1 LTNFNS
7 KLYNNEG
14 GRAMAN
20 DLEKKLEQVKGRL
33 KEAAGKITDSET
45 LELKGKVE
53 QIASKLSETASDTGK
68 EIKQKTAAELNDL
81 LETLEQKLDKAKNKD
96 NK

>member
-1 LTNFNS
+1 
-7 KLYNNEG
+7 
-14 GRAMAN
+14 MAN

-68 EIKQKTAAELNDL
+68 EIKQKTAAELKIINSEVIPL
-81 LETLEQKLDKAKNKD
+81 WAF
-96 NK
+96 